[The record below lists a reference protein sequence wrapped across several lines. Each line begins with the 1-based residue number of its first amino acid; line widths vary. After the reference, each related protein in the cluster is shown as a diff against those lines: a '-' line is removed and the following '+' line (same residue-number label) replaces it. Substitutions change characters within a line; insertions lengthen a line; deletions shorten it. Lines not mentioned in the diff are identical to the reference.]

1 MHQHSQSTQHSPGPR
16 TSRSPSPR
24 ASLCRDE
31 RAERSPANTNR
42 PLPPLTESLAS
53 QTVTPGDQREQRP
66 DPTARRRPDRS
77 SHSACR
83 ASRSSGTSDGEIT
96 KAQTYHP
103 AGEADGDDHVTS
115 SDVQSTAGGKRNMF
129 TYRPLHA
136 APHPQPELVAEGSH
150 ITVAEQAAETDAAE
164 EADHGQADGQQ
175 PGTELSPAVTDSEP
189 SPMPRTESRNHGGD
203 QMHESRVNDFL
214 LSVLGN
220 GLVLVICYRRR
231 KKMVGSELLC
241 VNLAVVD
248 FLCCICFYPL
258 SILSSFHHVWLGEN
272 ITCLSTIGH
281 VPEPYGLSCT
291 IAWRGYHTSAK
302 DAFHVICSFACF
314 TLVPVLFIV
323 VSQCRILYKVSRFSY
338 SLSARGIRNNLRH
351 AEKRLSVMFFCI
363 SFGFVIAW
371 APYAVVSFLFIFHKE
386 PQYMAPE
393 GFVFPA
399 LFAKSSHIYNPFIYF
414 YFNKTFQRE
423 LRCMLVSLWPK
434 LEGNRVGVH
443 ISAGHQIPYPI
454 HIQLQE
460 RDRICKSRGKV
471 THTSGKSVHGR
482 QVYTCWGST
491 SKNTPT
497 GLGNKPAKNSL
508 PVSI

>member
-1 MHQHSQSTQHSPGPR
+1 MCEDLLSNL
-16 TSRSPSPR
+16 SR
-24 ASLCRDE
+24 
-31 RAERSPANTNR
+31 
-42 PLPPLTESLAS
+42 
-53 QTVTPGDQREQRP
+53 
-66 DPTARRRPDRS
+66 
-77 SHSACR
+77 
-83 ASRSSGTSDGEIT
+83 
-96 KAQTYHP
+96 
-103 AGEADGDDHVTS
+103 DHDFS
-115 SDVQSTAGGKRNMF
+115 AGGSVSQAL
-129 TYRPLHA
+129 TYFLHA
-136 APHPQPELVAEGSH
+136 GIFSTSGP
-150 ITVAEQAAETDAAE
+150 
-164 EADHGQADGQQ
+164 
-175 PGTELSPAVTDSEP
+175 LSPLSV
-189 SPMPRTESRNHGGD
+189 
-203 QMHESRVNDFL
+203 VL

-258 SILSSFHHVWLGEN
+258 SIMSSFHHAWLGEN
-272 ITCLSTIGH
+272 VTCVYYGLGCFIFGLCGMFTITAISVIRYLKTCYTVWLEGANIRIMCCGIWLVATLWSSFPLFGWGKY

-302 DAFHVICSFACF
+302 DAFYVICSFACF

-338 SLSARGIRNNLRH
+338 SLSTRGIRNNLRH

-371 APYAVVSFLFIFHKE
+371 APYAIVSFLFIFHKE
-386 PQYMAPE
+386 HQYMAPE
-393 GFVFPA
+393 GFIFPA
-399 LFAKSSHIYNPFIYF
+399 LFAKSSHIYNPLIYF

-460 RDRICKSRGKV
+460 RDRIRKSRDKV

-497 GLGNKPAKNSL
+497 VLDNKPAKNSL